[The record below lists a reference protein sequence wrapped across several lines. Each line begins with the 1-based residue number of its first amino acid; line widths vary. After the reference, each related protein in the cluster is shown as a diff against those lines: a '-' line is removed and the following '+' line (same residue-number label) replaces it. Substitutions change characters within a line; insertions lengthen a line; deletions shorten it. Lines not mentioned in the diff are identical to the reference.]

1 MNPTRFLATLVLVWI
16 LAAAALGVLLENANA
31 RIPRCE
37 EDQVIV
43 GTGDFAAGQWTSY
56 VCGPAVDDYIEGSQP

>member
-1 MNPTRFLATLVLVWI
+1 MNLVRLFASIVLILI
-16 LAAAALGVLLENANA
+16 LAAASLGFQLEAANA